1 VGTDLIGRPTE
12 PAEDKLL
19 EIYAGL
25 RQLAARDDLAP
36 CVTANVRSA
45 LAALYNAVNDLGLDY
60 EHLLDVGV

>member
-1 VGTDLIGRPTE
+1 MGTDLIGRPTE

-60 EHLLDVGV
+60 EHLLVVGV